1 MCVLMFYVT
10 EIDGAEGQ
18 WVAELCGCKA
28 SSPLSACQKTEAC
41 QQLCV
46 CACVSP
52 CVCVCVCVCVCS
64 ITKCILVRECLCVC
78 VWHGDSLVHCQ
89 QLSVSQVSS
98 RWCDTCWPRARTG
111 HAGDGPDGWRR
122 LGVCACVRV
131 FVCVCVCHL
140 CKDKSITHVEP
151 HTGNL
156 WMFKQASVCACM
168 QNSDGHVGSQRI
180 NQLLWYGTEI
190 EREGGKPQA
199 FWLLPHR

>member
-1 MCVLMFYVT
+1 M
-10 EIDGAEGQ
+10 
-18 WVAELCGCKA
+18 ELKA
-28 SSPLSACQKTEAC
+28 SGLQSCVGVKPAALCQPVRKLRPANSC
-41 QQLCV
+41 VCV

-52 CVCVCVCVCVCS
+52 CVCVCVCVCVCG

-78 VWHGDSLVHCQ
+78 LTWGQPGALPTAQREPSFLSMMWHLLATSKNRT
-89 QLSVSQVSS
+89 
-98 RWCDTCWPRARTG
+98 RWGRPWWMVATRC
-111 HAGDGPDGWRR
+111 
-122 LGVCACVRV
+122 VCVRV

-140 CKDKSITHVEP
+140 CKDKSITHVQP

-168 QNSDGHVGSQRI
+168 RNSDGHVGSQRI